1 MIEVGLKQRAR
12 RATPFAQHAPPCS
25 STSRLATTEAGAKA
39 ARDRWESKSYKEMI
53 ASDASGWLFIV
64 ASIRNVVPRSRM
76 GGKLVFRIYAIC
88 LRCNRC
94 PESTSN
100 VGMQSKGPPPV
111 LPRHQVPQN
120 VCCTRSSEVG
130 GKA

>member
-1 MIEVGLKQRAR
+1 MDADHPSNGVLFPR
-12 RATPFAQHAPPCS
+12 RNT
-25 STSRLATTEAGAKA
+25 AGAKA
-39 ARDRWESKSYKEMI
+39 ARDRWGSRGYKETI

-64 ASIRNVVPRSRM
+64 ASTRNAVTRSRM
-76 GGKLVFRIYAIC
+76 GGKLVFRIYAIY

-100 VGMQSKGPPPV
+100 VGMQSKGPPPD